1 MSDEHT
7 SRNNIY
13 LSFFLQSLDLPYN
26 LCYNILHVI
35 MRTKNLKGGTALSI
49 VYAVLAVLALALLVG
64 HSLLAGKKEPWLLL
78 LYICITIVNVG
89 YFLLSIS
96 KNVTFA
102 IVANDIVYFGS
113 VFLSMCM
120 FLTIAGLCGFKIG
133 RKTIYLLTILGVA
146 MFAIIATAGILP
158 WYYKEVS
165 LAYVDGAAKLEKVY
179 GVLHPVYLVYLVS
192 YFAAM
197 IVCIIRSIRKKM
209 IASQRHATILACIV
223 FGNIAVWFVEKFIT
237 WNFEF
242 LSVSYLFSEVI
253 LLGLYWMVQG
263 YAPETNTSHPVDI
276 AVMSTEEKILKVLAF
291 LPENVM
297 LSARER
303 EILELVLQNKKRQEI
318 ALELNLSENTIK
330 TYTRTLYGKL
340 SVSSREEL
348 YALLIK

>member
-1 MSDEHT
+1 
-7 SRNNIY
+7 
-13 LSFFLQSLDLPYN
+13 
-26 LCYNILHVI
+26 

-120 FLTIAGLCGFKIG
+120 FLTIAGLCGFKTG
-133 RKTIYLLTILGVA
+133 RKVIYLLTILGVA

-223 FGNIAVWFVEKFIT
+223 FGNIAVWFIEKFIT

-242 LSVSYLFSEVI
+242 LAVSYLFSEVI
-253 LLGLYWMVQG
+253 LLGIYWMVQDYQEKVQG
-263 YAPETNTSHPVDI
+263 APRTAPVDI
-276 AVMSTEEKILKVLAF
+276 EMMSVEEKLLRVLAF
-291 LPENVM
+291 LPEGQM
-297 LSARER
+297 LTTREH
-303 EILELVLQNKKRQEI
+303 EILELVLQNKKRKEI
-318 ALELNLSENTIK
+318 ADELSLSENTIK

-340 SVSSREEL
+340 GVSSREEL
-348 YALLIK
+348 YALLLK